1 MNLELKKIHWV
12 NFPHTCWTI
21 GSHLKRNGMLCLEGT
36 LYPLGQIFKIKNFI
50 EKRNKLYFDPNVFYL
65 YVDDKKIKN
74 TFETLQQAKDAA
86 QEECSKIII
95 NIFFEPPI
103 KRKVI
108 IEKSKIKTIKKKK
121 KVILEEPKAEVI
133 DLRQKDKKT
142 ENISWNNINYD
153 FAILDYMIKKKST
166 LFEKPPEDYP
176 F

>member
-12 NFPHTCWTI
+12 NDTRRFESGVH
-21 GSHLKRNGMLCLEGT
+21 RNGMVCLEGQFF
-36 LYPLGQIFKIKNFI
+36 PIDKVFIIENFI
-50 EKRNKLYFDPNVFYL
+50 EKYSKIYFDPNVFYL
-65 YVDDKKIKN
+65 YINGKKIKN
-74 TFETLQQAKDAA
+74 TFDTLQQAKDAA
-86 QEECSKIII
+86 QEECLKIVI
-95 NIFFEPPI
+95 NRFFEPPI

-108 IEKSKIKTIKKKK
+108 IEKSKLKTIKKKK

-133 DLRQKDKKT
+133 DLRQKNKKT

-153 FAILDYMIKKKST
+153 YAILDYMIKKKST